1 MMNTER
7 DKRFQNRAKLRAKE
21 REKPKPNTPQ
31 TKKSGGDFQDKLH
44 AYFALHAHAL
54 FSSLGRM
61 LKTPFTSTMTVMVLA
76 IAIALASGFYVLLAN
91 VEQLTDNLEGSNQ
104 ISLFLKQQVDDAD
117 GRKLADKIQQ
127 NPQVKSV
134 KLLTKENSLAEFR
147 EFSGFGDAIKALD
160 DNPLPTVLEVL
171 PKNSLDS
178 GEDLQKLVDDL
189 KQFSEVDVAQLDM
202 QWVRKLQSIIEL
214 ARSSMWL
221 LSCILSI
228 AVLFIM
234 GNTIRLELEGRR
246 EEVLISKLV
255 GATHSFI
262 QRPYLYTGFWFG
274 FFAGTVAWVMV
285 TTMML
290 FLRKPIEN
298 LSMLYQKTYSVVFLG
313 FFESFALL
321 FFSALL
327 GVVGAWIVL
336 RYQLRQMKLE

>member
-7 DKRFQNRAKLRAKE
+7 DRRFQNRAKLREKQ
-21 REKPKPNTPQ
+21 REKPKANAPQ
-31 TKKSGGDFQDKLH
+31 TRKAGGDFKDKLQ
-44 AYFALHAHAL
+44 AYLALHAHAL

-61 LKTPFTSTMTVMVLA
+61 LKTPFTSTMTIMVLA
-76 IAIALASGFYVLLAN
+76 IAIALAGGFYLLLAN
-91 VEQLTDNLEGSNQ
+91 VEQLTNSLEGSNQ
-104 ISLFLKQQVDDAD
+104 ISLFLKQQVDDAEA
-117 GRKLADKIQQ
+117 RKLADTIQQ

-134 KLLTKENSLAEFR
+134 KLLTKEDSLAEFKD
-147 EFSGFGDAIKALD
+147 FSGFGDAIKELD
-160 DNPLPTVLEVL
+160 DNPLPTVIEVL

-178 GEDLQKLVDDL
+178 SEGLQQLVNQL
-189 KQFSEVDVAQLDM
+189 KQLAQVDVAQLDM
-202 QWVRKLQSIIEL
+202 QWVRKLQSIVNL

-221 LSCILSI
+221 LSSMLSI
-228 AVLFIM
+228 AVLFVM

-274 FFAGTVAWVMV
+274 FFAGTVAWIMV

-290 FLRKPIEN
+290 ILKQPIEN
-298 LSMLYQKTYSVVFLG
+298 LSMLYEKSYSVVFLS
-313 FFESFALL
+313 FFESIEML

-327 GVVGAWIVL
+327 GVLGAWIVL
-336 RYQLRQMKLE
+336 HYQLRQMKLE